1 MIVSNAGLCIDLF
14 ATSFS
19 GTVKTNAGKPI
30 RAAMTIHDLSTA
42 RAPGQLPFDLEF
54 ATKPDGTFTLANIP
68 AGKYEFCVEAP
79 QENILDPCIWNPA
92 GAPTIT
98 VGAADNI
105 ANYAITVTTGYMLNI
120 RVNDPGTLLPTTKSG
135 ISGDTLSL
143 KVITAANRVLNFR
156 LLSADSQG
164 RNHYLLIPYNQALM
178 VVTESKS
185 LALTNGQNAPIVN
198 SSQRLP
204 ILVPQGGSLPPIT
217 VNITGVATKTAS
229 PTGANSVKP

>member
-1 MIVSNAGLCIDLF
+1 MVVSHLPLPA
-14 ATSFS
+14 ATIS
-19 GTVKTNAGKPI
+19 GTLRSTADKPI
-30 RAAMTIHDLSTA
+30 RTAITIHDLSTA
-42 RAPGQLPFDLEF
+42 RTAGQAPFDRQF
-54 ATKPDGTFTLANIP
+54 ATKSDGTFTLANIP

-79 QENILDPCIWNPA
+79 QENVLDPCIWNPA

-105 ANYAITVTTGYMLNI
+105 VNHSITVTTGYMLNL

-156 LLSADSQG
+156 LLSADSRG
-164 RNHYLLIPYNQALM
+164 RDHYLLIPYNQALM
-178 VVTESKS
+178 VVTGSTS
-185 LALTNGQNAPIVN
+185 LALANGQNTPIAN
-198 SSQRLP
+198 SSQRFP
-204 ILVPQGGSLPPIT
+204 VLVPQGGSLPPIT
-217 VNITGVATKTAS
+217 VNITGIATKSAL